1 MIFRFENVAM
11 PFAGL
16 AVAVPARVP
25 LPGFV
30 PMAIMIGVVAPAT
43 MLPLASSIATRTAGA
58 MELPTMVVEGCV
70 TNANCVAAVRTL
82 NGALV
87 APVKPAE
94 LAVSV

>member
-1 MIFRFENVAM
+1 MFRFENVAT

-16 AVAVPARVP
+16 PDVIPASVP

-30 PMAIMIGVVAPAT
+30 PMAITIGVVAPAT
-43 MLPLASSIATRTAGA
+43 ILPLASSIATRTAGA
-58 MELPTMVVEGCV
+58 MELPTTVVEGCAI
-70 TNANCVAAVRTL
+70 NASCVAAVSTL

-87 APVKPAE
+87 APVKLVE